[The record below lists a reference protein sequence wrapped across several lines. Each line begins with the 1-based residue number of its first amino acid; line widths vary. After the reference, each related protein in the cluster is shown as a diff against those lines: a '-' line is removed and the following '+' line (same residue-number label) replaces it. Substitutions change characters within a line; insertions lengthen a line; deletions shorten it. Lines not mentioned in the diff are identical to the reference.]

1 MYLGGVISG
10 PKDGVISDRNLRTRR
25 QNEFDLLA
33 GCCGGASR
41 SDSNPP
47 QQPQT
52 LDVCRA
58 SARVRSCLNS
68 RTGWKQQRRLQVRR
82 STSSPAGGP
91 QQGLETRALYG
102 VFSSKNERQSPQG
115 RVKGQTPLRSSSKT
129 RSFCSLAINQVNKLK
144 FLSFWS
150 CYFVVQKK
158 KTKTSNSCPKRT
170 DFDPGPVF

>member
-25 QNEFDLLA
+25 QNDFYLVT

-52 LDVCRA
+52 LYVCGA
-58 SARVRSCLNS
+58 SARVRSRLNS
-68 RTGWKQQRRLQVRR
+68 RTGWKQQLRLQVRR

-91 QQGLETRALYG
+91 KQGLQTLALYK
-102 VFSSKNERQSPQG
+102 VFTQKGQKTKPPQG
-115 RVKGQTPLRSSSKT
+115 GFKVKSPSVVFNNTKLFAIGRLTLQKHKSFAIGNSSN
-129 RSFCSLAINQVNKLK
+129 I
-144 FLSFWS
+144 
-150 CYFVVQKK
+150 
-158 KTKTSNSCPKRT
+158 
-170 DFDPGPVF
+170 